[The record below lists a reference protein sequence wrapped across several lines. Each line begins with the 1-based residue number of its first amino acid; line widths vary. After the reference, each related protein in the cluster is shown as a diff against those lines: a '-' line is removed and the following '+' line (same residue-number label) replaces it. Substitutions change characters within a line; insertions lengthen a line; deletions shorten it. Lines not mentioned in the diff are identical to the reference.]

1 MCRFLAAYP
10 LLHGISATE
19 GGEIPHPRLR
29 WQVSYSLTTVV
40 ADVPRWKAMV
50 QMSSLFAGRIATF
63 IAAGQNKKIDE
74 LTCD

>member
-1 MCRFLAAYP
+1 
-10 LLHGISATE
+10 
-19 GGEIPHPRLR
+19 
-29 WQVSYSLTTVV
+29 
-40 ADVPRWKAMV
+40 MV